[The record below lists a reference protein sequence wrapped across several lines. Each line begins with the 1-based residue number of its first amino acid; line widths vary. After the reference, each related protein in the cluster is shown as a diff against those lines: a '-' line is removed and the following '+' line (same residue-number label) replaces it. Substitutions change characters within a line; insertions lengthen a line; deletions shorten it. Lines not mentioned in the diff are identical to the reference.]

1 MGVAGKYCGNR
12 RGSPP
17 AFVNADSR
25 GVRSSNWVQSDTIS
39 LTGRTKRWITAAVAF
54 LAIILILVAAMLIV
68 RRQLRNSRSE
78 IERIALEGRSIDES
92 VNTILLRLSEVAIT
106 SRELLIARR
115 PDLVRLRSEELR
127 ESANS
132 LRQSLTEFSSGT
144 PADFRSAL
152 GTLGG
157 TVERYLQETEKL
169 LDLTDEGRVEYGP
182 ALINDMIRPMRQTI
196 RLEVDRVKAAEEKR
210 LSARRHELEAEYD
223 SVNQDLFRLG
233 ALIVVL
239 TSAIAVYTVARL
251 RTLERQSHRQAVEL
265 AANRDELRKLSH
277 GLVAAQESERKQL
290 SRELHDHVGQ
300 ILTALR
306 MEVGNLGDLHRQK
319 NPTFGQRL
327 DSAERLGDQA
337 LQAIRDISMG
347 LRPSMLDDL
356 GLEPA
361 IRWQARDFSRRTGVD
376 MDVRI
381 EGNLDSLPERVR
393 IHAYRIVQE
402 SLTNIARH
410 ANAHH
415 VMITAHHSPSR
426 LMVTIQDDG
435 EGFNVT
441 HKFGGAGLLGMRER
455 AQELGGRCEIHSQL
469 GKGTVVHIDIPIE
482 ESAVHA

>member
-1 MGVAGKYCGNR
+1 MNLGNSASR

-17 AFVNADSR
+17 AFVSADSPSM
-25 GVRSSNWVQSDTIS
+25 RSSNWVQTETIS
-39 LTGRTKRWITAAVAF
+39 LKRRKNRWITASVAF

-68 RRQLRNSRSE
+68 RRQLRNSRAE
-78 IERIALEGRSIDES
+78 IERIALEGRSIDEF

-115 PDLVRLRSEELR
+115 PDLVRLRSDELR
-127 ESANS
+127 ESSDS
-132 LRQSLTEFSSGT
+132 LRQSLTGFSSGT

-169 LDLTDEGRVEYGP
+169 LDLSDEGRLEYGP

-196 RLEVDRVKAAEEKR
+196 RLEVDRVKTAEDKR
-210 LSARRHELEAEYD
+210 LSTRRHELEAEYN

-239 TSAIAVYTVARL
+239 IGAIAVYTVARL
-251 RTLERQSHRQAVEL
+251 RNLEHQAYGQAAEL
-265 AANRDELRKLSH
+265 AANRDELRKLSQ

-290 SRELHDHVGQ
+290 SRELHDQVGQ

-306 MEVGNLGDLHRQK
+306 MEVGNLGDLHKQQ
-319 NPTFGQRL
+319 NPAFDERRH
-327 DSAERLGDQA
+327 SAERLGDQA
-337 LQAIRDISMG
+337 LQAVRDISMG

-361 IRWQARDFSRRTGVD
+361 IRWQARDFARRTGVD
-376 MDVRI
+376 VDVRI
-381 EGNLDSLPERVR
+381 EGNLDSLPENHR

-410 ANAHH
+410 ASARH
-415 VMITAHHSPSR
+415 VMITAHQSPSR

-455 AQELGGRCEIHSQL
+455 VQELGGRCEIHSQR

-482 ESAVHA
+482 ESAMHA